1 MTSFGVQ
8 CVGTPMLTPYYSN
21 EKGDIANRIQCAAEQ
36 TKNAA
41 VTGIQAG
48 AVIGATT
55 ALGYIAKKCPKVA
68 EFLGKGIGKALEW
81 LPVKNKIISAVK
93 NASPKTKVAAAILAP
108 AAALLSYVLG
118 KGIYQTGQIDQ
129 KYTDAAKVESRE
141 KGYLL

>member
-1 MTSFGVQ
+1 
-8 CVGTPMLTPYYSN
+8 MLTPYYSN

-36 TKNAA
+36 TKNAT

-68 EFLGKGIGKALEW
+68 EFLGKGIGKALEL
-81 LPVKNKIISAVK
+81 LPGKTKIISAVK
-93 NASPKTKVAAAILAP
+93 NASPKTLAP
-108 AAALLSYVLG
+108 AAALLSYVLS